1 MAKAKAKSRKRVKK
15 GGAGKKQKKVDPIP
29 KGFHTISP
37 GLVARNAIEALD
49 FYKRAFGA
57 KERSRHYMP
66 DGKTLMH
73 AELQLGDSV
82 FMLSEEFPN
91 MKTLSPQTIGG
102 TAVSMYTYVKDVDK
116 AFEQAVSAGGS
127 VATPVSDMFW
137 GDRMGQ
143 LIDPYGHVWTLATR
157 RRNLSRQEMERAAQE
172 WAANMPGTT
181 MAQQQ

>member
-1 MAKAKAKSRKRVKK
+1 MAKAKAKSRKKVKK
-15 GGAGKKQKKVDPIP
+15 TSGAVKKKVEPIP
-29 KGFHTISP
+29 KGYHSISP
-37 GLVARNAIEALD
+37 GLVAKNAVEALE

-57 KERSRHYMP
+57 KERNRNYMP

-91 MKTLSPQTIGG
+91 MKVLSPQTIGG
-102 TAVSMYTYVKDVDK
+102 TSVSMYTYVKDVDK

-127 VATPVSDMFW
+127 VTTPVADMFW

-157 RRNLSRQEMERAAQE
+157 KRNLSKQAMEKAAQE

-181 MAQQQ
+181 MTQQQ